1 MNILGISAYYHDSAA
16 AILKKGELVA
26 AVQEERFTR
35 KKHDA
40 SFPQQ
45 AVLYCLQQAGISL
58 MELDAIVFYDKPLLK
73 FERLLETYLANAPKG
88 FTSFLK
94 AMPLWL
100 KQKLF
105 FKRELYK
112 ELDKIG
118 PYNKHRLKILFTEH
132 HVAHAASTFF
142 ASSFHQAAVLTID
155 GVGEWATSTISKGD
169 GSTLSILKETHFPHS
184 LGLFYSAVTYYCGF
198 KVNSG
203 EYKLMGLAP
212 YGNRDS
218 KEVKE
223 LVKTL
228 KEHVIT
234 LYEDGSLFLNQQY
247 FNYATGLQMT
257 NDKLWETVMHF
268 KRRTPEEKITFEYIN
283 LALAA
288 QIITEEA
295 VIALAK
301 EAVRITGCQNICLA
315 GGVALNCVANGRLI
329 KAGIAKQVYIQP
341 ASGDCGGALGAAW
354 AAHYIYFKNERKLN
368 PGRDAMQGAYLGTN
382 YGNKEVERALKD
394 FEVQAEYAPDF
405 AEITK
410 RTAAF
415 LNEGKSIG
423 WFQGKMEF
431 GPRALGNRSILAD
444 ARNPEIQKKLN
455 LSIKFRESFR
465 PFAPSVLEEYAHN
478 YFDLKGSSP
487 YMLQTQQVLKEH
499 CNKLPLNYDSM
510 GLEEKLNIPKSNL
523 PAITHVDFS
532 ARIQTVSKATN
543 PKYHDLISAFY
554 ELTQCP
560 MLVNTSFNL
569 RGEPIV
575 CSPADALKCFMNTNI
590 DYLVMEN
597 YIITKKN
604 TSLIE
609 FNRGQHELD

>member
-16 AILKKGELVA
+16 AILKNGELIA

-40 SFPQQ
+40 SFPQH
-45 AVLYCLQQAGISL
+45 AILFCLQQAGISL
-58 MELDAIVFYDKPLLK
+58 LELDAIVFYDKPLLK

-94 AMPLWL
+94 AIPLWL

-118 PYNKHRLKILFTEH
+118 QYNKHTLKILFTEH

-142 ASSFHQAAVLTID
+142 ASPFKEAVILTVD

-169 GSTLSILKETHFPHS
+169 GSTLSVLKETHFPHS
-184 LGLFYSAVTYYCGF
+184 LGLFYSAITYYCGF

-212 YGNRDS
+212 YGDRDS
-218 KEVKE
+218 EEVKA
-223 LVKTL
+223 LL
-228 KEHVIT
+228 KILKDEIIT

-247 FNYATGLQMT
+247 FNYATGLKMT
-257 NDKLWETVMHF
+257 NDKLWEAAIQF
-268 KRRTPEEKITFEYIN
+268 KRREPEEKMSADYIN

-301 EAVRITGCQNICLA
+301 EGVRITGCQNICLA
-315 GGVALNCVANGRLI
+315 GGVALNCVANGKLVNT
-329 KAGIAKQVYIQP
+329 GIAQQVYIQP

-354 AAHYIYFKNERKLN
+354 AAHYIYFKNERKRN
-368 PGRDAMQGAYLGTN
+368 ASEDAMQGAYLGTH
-382 YGNKEVERALKD
+382 YSNKEVESVLKD
-394 FEVQAEYAPDF
+394 FEVHAEYVSDF
-405 AEITK
+405 TEIAK
-410 RTAAF
+410 RTAGF

-444 ARNPEIQKKLN
+444 ARNPEIQKNLN
-455 LSIKFRESFR
+455 LNIKFRESFR
-465 PFAPSVLEEYAHN
+465 PFAPSVLEEYARN
-478 YFDLKGSSP
+478 YFDLKSTSP
-487 YMLQTQQVLKEH
+487 YMLQTQQILKEH
-499 CNKLPLNYDSM
+499 CNLLSPNYNSM
-510 GLEEKLNIPKSNL
+510 GLEEKLNTPKSSL

-532 ARIQTVSKATN
+532 ARIQTVSKSTN
-543 PKYHDLISAFY
+543 PKYHALISAFY
-554 ELTQCP
+554 EMTQCP
-560 MLVNTSFNL
+560 VLVNTSFNL

-575 CSPADALKCFMNTNI
+575 CSPTDALKCFMNTNI
-590 DYLVMEN
+590 DYLVIEN
-597 YIITKKN
+597 YIITKNN
-604 TSLIE
+604 TNLIE
-609 FNRGQHELD
+609 FNRRQHELD

>member
-16 AILKKGELVA
+16 ALLKNGELVA

-40 SFPQQ
+40 SFPQH
-45 AVLYCLQQAGISL
+45 AILFCLQQAGISL

-94 AMPLWL
+94 AIPLWL

-118 PYNKHRLKILFTEH
+118 EYNKHRLKILFTEH

-142 ASSFHQAAVLTID
+142 ASPFKEAVILTVD
-155 GVGEWATSTISKGD
+155 GVGEWATSTISKGN
-169 GSTLSILKETHFPHS
+169 GNTLSVLKETHFPHS
-184 LGLFYSAVTYYCGF
+184 LGLFYSAITYYCGF

-218 KEVKE
+218 QEVKA
-223 LVKTL
+223 LVKIL
-228 KEHVIT
+228 KDRIIT
-234 LYEDGSLFLNQQY
+234 LYNDGSVFLNQEY
-247 FNYATGLQMT
+247 FNYATGLKMT
-257 NDKLWETVMHF
+257 NDKLWAAALHF
-268 KRRTPEEKITFEYIN
+268 KRREPEEKMTADYIH

-288 QIITEEA
+288 QIITEE
-295 VIALAK
+295 VLIALAK

-315 GGVALNCVANGRLI
+315 GGVALNCVANGKLI
-329 KAGIAKQVYIQP
+329 NTGIAQEVYIQP

-354 AAHYIYFKNERKLN
+354 AAHYIYFKNERKPN
-368 PGRDAMQGAYLGTN
+368 VSEDAMQGAYLGTHYN
-382 YGNKEVERALKD
+382 NEEVQHVLKD
-394 FEVQAEYAPDF
+394 FEVRAEYVSDF
-405 AEITK
+405 TEITK
-410 RTAAF
+410 RTAGF

-431 GPRALGNRSILAD
+431 GPRTLGNRSILAD

-455 LSIKFRESFR
+455 LNIKFRESFR
-465 PFAPSVLEEYAHN
+465 PFAPSVLEEHARN
-478 YFDLKGSSP
+478 YFDLKSASP
-487 YMLQTQQVLKEH
+487 YMLQTQQVLKAY
-499 CNKLPLNYDSM
+499 CNLLPPNYNSM
-510 GLEEKLNIPKSNL
+510 GLEEKLNTPKSSL

-532 ARIQTVSKATN
+532 ARIQTVSKKTN
-543 PKYHDLISAFY
+543 PKYHELISAFY
-554 ELTQCP
+554 EITQCP
-560 MLVNTSFNL
+560 VLVNTSFNL

-575 CSPADALKCFMNTNI
+575 CSPTDALRCFMNTNI

-597 YIITKKN
+597 YIITKN
-604 TSLIE
+604 DTSLIE